1 MSDSFRPHELQHA
14 RPPFQTPPTQTHVH
28 WVGDT
33 IQPSHPLSSPSPP
46 ALNLSQHQGLFQPQ
60 GLLQWVSIRCPKYW
74 SFSFSIIPSNEYSGL
89 ISSRMDWLDL
99 LAVQGSLKS
108 SPTSQ
113 LESSSSSVL
122 SLLYGPTLTSVHD
135 YWKNYSFDYDGSRKW
150 ELPCSLQQVK
160 TQGSQPSAVTTSG
173 GALSPLISL
182 WK

>member
-1 MSDSFRPHELQHA
+1 MDCS
-14 RPPFQTPPTQTHVH
+14 TPGFPILHNLLGLAQTHVH
-28 WVGDT
+28 WVSDT
-33 IQPSHPLSSPSPP
+33 IQPSHPLLSPSPP
-46 ALNLSQHQGLFQPQ
+46 ALNLSQHQ

-89 ISSRMDWLDL
+89 ISFRIDWLDL

-113 LESSSSSVL
+113 LESIGSSVL
-122 SLLYGPTLTSVHD
+122 SLVYGPTLTSVHD
-135 YWKNYSFDYDGSRKW
+135 YWKNCSFDYDGSRKW
-150 ELPCSLQQVK
+150 ELPCSFQQVK
-160 TQGSQPSAVTTSG
+160 TQGSQPSAVTTPA